1 MPLSQKYLSR
11 REFARL
17 FAIGGSVAI
26 LGHQKLVGSKI
37 ETLIKP
43 LLASGKVDWEK
54 IQSQFLIP
62 PELTILNAANLC
74 PSPAHVLETV
84 TNYTQRLDSKPVPSY
99 RAEMIAVKESTRHE
113 LAKYLRVTPDEIL
126 ITRNTSESNNWVSN
140 GLDLKEGD
148 EGVIF
153 SDNHPSNNEAWKER
167 GKRFGFKVIEVHPL
181 NPHPGFE
188 YYIEAFKKALTSR
201 TRVLAFT
208 HLSNTVGDLFPAKE
222 LCIMARERGVISL
235 IDGAQSFGLLDVDLS
250 NIKPDFYS
258 GSAHKWPC
266 GPKETGVLFVNK
278 SIQEHFWPSIY
289 SAYKGSEGLAQ
300 THEGLGQRDTPAIYA
315 IGKQIEFL
323 RKIGQ
328 NKIEKRSGDLATK
341 IIAGLQNIQGVS
353 VYTSNKRPLRSA
365 VVTFRPANLDPSKV
379 VKALE
384 NDGIVAANLAGDG
397 WAGVRFSPHFY
408 NSDRDIKRA
417 IDAIKGYVRKG
428 L

>member
-1 MPLSQKYLSR
+1 MHLSQKSLSR

-17 FAIGGSVAI
+17 FAIGGSATV

-37 ETLIKP
+37 ETLVEP
-43 LLASGKVDWEK
+43 LLVSGKVDWEK
-54 IQSQFLIP
+54 IQSQFIIP
-62 PELTILNAANLC
+62 PELTVLNAANLC
-74 PSPAHVLETV
+74 PSPSHVLETV
-84 TNYTQRLDSKPVPSY
+84 ANYTQRLDSKPVPSY
-99 RAEMIAVKESTRHE
+99 RAEMIAVKEKTRQE
-113 LAKYLRVTPDEIL
+113 LAKYLRATPEEIL

-148 EGVIF
+148 EVVIF

-167 GKRFGFKVIEVHPL
+167 GKRFGFKVIEVPPL
-181 NPHPGFE
+181 NPHPGFD
-188 YYIEAFKKALTSR
+188 YYIEAFKKALTPQ

-222 LCIMARERGVISL
+222 LCSMARKREVISL

-278 SIQEHFWPSIY
+278 SIQKRFWPSVY
-289 SAYKGSEGLAQ
+289 SAYKGSEGLAK

-315 IGKQIEFL
+315 FGKQIEFL

-328 NKIEKRSGDLATK
+328 NNIEKRSGDLATE
-341 IIAGLQNIQGVS
+341 IIDGLQNIQGIS
-353 VYTSNKRPLRSA
+353 VYTSNKRSLRSA

-408 NSDRDIKRA
+408 NSDWDVKRA